1 MSEEDHAAGVAE
13 DYRDA
18 LEGLTSNARV
28 EISNLTLI
36 ARENTESAHAIAE
49 VLVDHIKQVNPP
61 KKLPA
66 LYLLDSIVKN
76 VGTPYT
82 LFFGRKLYQT
92 FMEAY
97 ASVDNATRRKMDEM
111 LKTWKEPVPGS
122 LDKRPVFPPEVV
134 RPIENA
140 LIKARTSALQ
150 AQQEQMRNQ
159 HHLLG
164 GRGRPAPM
172 VPQGGMPYRDMVTPP
187 GVRGPNSYNQP
198 PYAPPNGRGP
208 ESSAQAQA
216 YPPSQ
221 PHHNPQGMPIL
232 SHITPQPPPSAPAQL
247 PFAPPAPAHAPD
259 GISIE
264 ALSNDVSQLIAATRA
279 EIARNPY
286 DTAQQSKLDALL
298 ALQTLL
304 QAGSLPR
311 DQLVAVK
318 SRIDDLSVRAR
329 GAAAQSAP
337 AYTATPPIAM
347 PAIVPPPP
355 ASAPPGA
362 VPGTPVSLDTLLG
375 QGALAALLAR
385 TPQQAVGVLPP
396 LPPAP
401 VATPPVNLSAFRS
414 PPPQATA
421 AVPPPASA
429 SALLAALRIKGIILP
444 GGAMPPVIAPTP
456 VSRAPGLPS
465 VIAPPAVPTHVET
478 MGDIQLTT
486 ASLKQPRLYLVNTL
500 YDDLGKP
507 CTQCGRRFRGD
518 NAGRAAKTAHMDWH
532 FRVAAR
538 IAEAE
543 KKGQHRSYYVDAQDW
558 VGSRESVDMDGH
570 AAQSHLQQ
578 QQQQQQQHQH
588 DQNHQQQEYQDQGAE
603 FKGKGGAG
611 GGGGGKKWIPVPD
624 AGSKVNSVCPIC
636 QEQFELKWLDEA
648 QEWVWMDAVRPG
660 GGDRVFHASCHS
672 EVTGRGTTP
681 TPPVVLGKRKT
692 ADAYA
697 GRKIKKYDDLAY

>member
-13 DYRDA
+13 DYKDA

-49 VLVDHIKQVNPP
+49 VLVDHIKQIHPP
-61 KKLPA
+61 RKLPA

-122 LDKRPVFPPEVV
+122 LDTRPVFPPEVV

-164 GRGRPAPM
+164 GRGRPPPPM
-172 VPQGGMPYRDMVTPP
+172 MPQGMPYRETPTPP
-187 GVRGPNSYNQP
+187 GARGPNGYGQPYLPPNVRGPENPQ
-198 PYAPPNGRGP
+198 G
-208 ESSAQAQA
+208 QT
-216 YPPSQ
+216 YPTPQ
-221 PHHNPQGMPIL
+221 PHQGMPIL
-232 SHITPQPPPSAPAQL
+232 SHSMPHAPPSAPAQL
-247 PFAPPAPAHAPD
+247 PFVPPGQSPTPD
-259 GISIE
+259 VISIE
-264 ALSNDVSQLIAATRA
+264 ALNNDVSQLIAATRA

-286 DTAQQSKLDALL
+286 DPSQQPKLDALL
-298 ALQTLL
+298 ALQPLL
-304 QAGSLPR
+304 QMGNLPK

-318 SRIDDLSVRAR
+318 SRIDELSVRAR
-329 GAAAQSAP
+329 GAAAAAAAAP
-337 AYTATPPIAM
+337 PPTTYTPPIAV
-347 PAIVPPPP
+347 PLIAPPPP
-355 ASAPPGA
+355 ASAPPPA
-362 VPGTPVSLDTLLG
+362 TAGTPLSLDALLG

-385 TPQQAVGVLPP
+385 TPQPPVGVPP
-396 LPPAP
+396 LPFVPP
-401 VATPPVNLSAFRS
+401 VATPPASLAALRS
-414 PPPQATA
+414 PPPQAPPA
-421 AVPPPASA
+421 IPPPTDA
-429 SALLAALRIKGIILP
+429 SALLAALRSKGILS
-444 GGAMPPVIAPTP
+444 GGALPPVVAPTP
-456 VSRAPGLPS
+456 VSHAPGLPS
-465 VIAPPAVPTHVET
+465 VIAPPVVPAHVEI

-486 ASLKQPRLYLVNTL
+486 SSLKQPRLYLVNTL

-507 CTQCGRRFRGD
+507 CTQCGRRFRND
-518 NAGRAAKTAHMDWH
+518 EAGRAAKTAHMDWH

-543 KKGQHRSYYVDAQDW
+543 KKGQHRSYYVDVRDW
-558 VGSRESVDMDGH
+558 VGSREAVDMDGH
-570 AAQSHLQQ
+570 AAQSQQSQQ
-578 QQQQQQQHQH
+578 QQQNQQQHQ
-588 DQNHQQQEYQDQGAE
+588 YQDQGPHAA
-603 FKGKGGAG
+603 GSRGRGAGGAG
-611 GGGGGKKWIPVPD
+611 AGGKRWIPVPD
-624 AGSKVNSVCPIC
+624 AGSNVNSVCPIC
-636 QEQFELKWLDEA
+636 QERFELKWLDEA

-672 EVTGRGTTP
+672 EVTGRGATP
-681 TPPVVLGKRKT
+681 TPPVGMVLGKRK
-692 ADAYA
+692 AEDAYA